1 MFSWFPLNGRA
12 LPKGKRSISRK
23 TGLFTLIVVT
33 VTMVAVTLFLPRI
46 PQPQS
51 YHLFADKRGFLGIPN
66 FGDVVSNMPYAII
79 GTLGLVYLL
88 NLNSEELALRFV
100 DRRECWPYMTF
111 FAGLVLTTF
120 GSSYYHLHPDNARL
134 VWDRMPM
141 TIVFM

>member
-23 TGLFTLIVVT
+23 TALFTLIVVT

-66 FGDVVSNMPYAII
+66 FGDVVSNVPFGVI
-79 GTLGLVYLL
+79 GICGLLFLL
-88 NLNSEELALRFV
+88 RSSPSQLKKRFL
-100 DRRECWPYMTF
+100 DSR
-111 FAGLVLTTF
+111 
-120 GSSYYHLHPDNARL
+120 
-134 VWDRMPM
+134 
-141 TIVFM
+141 